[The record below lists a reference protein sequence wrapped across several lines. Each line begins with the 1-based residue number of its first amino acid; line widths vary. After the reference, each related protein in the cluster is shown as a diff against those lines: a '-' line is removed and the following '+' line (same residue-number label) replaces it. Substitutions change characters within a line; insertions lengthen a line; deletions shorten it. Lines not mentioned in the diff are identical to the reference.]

1 MTKIKRGL
9 DLPITGAPVQQI
21 EQGPTARSV
30 AVVGFDYVGMK
41 PTMEVQVGDRVK
53 TGQLLFTDKKTEGVR
68 YTAPATGTIAAINR
82 GAKRVLQSVVID
94 VEADDYVQFTS
105 YEAGKLSSLSAKQV
119 EENLVQSGLWTAL
132 RTRPYSKVPALGSR
146 PAAIFVNAM
155 DTNPLAAD
163 PAVFIAV
170 GVQSVVD
177 S

>member
-94 VEADDYVQFTS
+94 VEADD
-105 YEAGKLSSLSAKQV
+105 
-119 EENLVQSGLWTAL
+119 
-132 RTRPYSKVPALGSR
+132 
-146 PAAIFVNAM
+146 
-155 DTNPLAAD
+155 
-163 PAVFIAV
+163 
-170 GVQSVVD
+170 
-177 S
+177 